1 MVACLATRNRGDTP
15 TLGKVTPFGIHYDWR
30 TMNEQG
36 ESRPRR
42 ALPPNLHDPEIVPPA
57 ADPAQSVAEGG
68 TPPRRGGRRFLG
80 DEPASGATPKRGQGA
95 SDVGRRRLI
104 VGGITALALS
114 VLFGGAWLAQRT
126 GWLVIGPAPAPAS
139 SVDPVATYL
148 AQPEDLNDLAPGSTW
163 TIADTVTKLEPT
175 TPQAKCFLPAAE
187 QKPVPAHV
195 MVRTFA
201 SATQASGAVLYQVNQ
216 YANAEEAT
224 TAYTGLISQL
234 GVCERTTM
242 LAQTGLKISG
252 LSDGATGQIL
262 VVQNPTNEYHTIALS
277 RTADRVNIVDV
288 ALTDAPSK
296 GDAVAGVLR
305 AVAVRQCVTSGKCP
319 GQVSVTPEPPLPSKP
334 SGWLAEVDLPRI
346 TVGSG
351 SWRATDVTDSVAL
364 PGTKCEA
371 IDLAAPPGATA
382 KQQRT
387 YLLRDDTAAP
397 KNFGVDEAMY
407 TFGTPEEAQATF
419 LKLAQNTD
427 NCAGRTATAQVARTG
442 DPSGN
447 GTSAAW
453 TVVQKVDQAS
463 TTAKFRSA
471 AAVAG
476 NRVIYLVAN
485 PSDSF
490 DFSNDTWHGVVGR
503 AQQRLSQIG

>member
-1 MVACLATRNRGDTP
+1 MGVVTVVVL
-15 TLGKVTPFGIHYDWR
+15 TL
-30 TMNEQG
+30 
-36 ESRPRR
+36 
-42 ALPPNLHDPEIVPPA
+42 
-57 ADPAQSVAEGG
+57 
-68 TPPRRGGRRFLG
+68 
-80 DEPASGATPKRGQGA
+80 
-95 SDVGRRRLI
+95 
-104 VGGITALALS
+104 
-114 VLFGGAWLAQRT
+114 LFGGAWLAQRA
-126 GWLVIGPAPAPAS
+126 GWLIVGPTATPTAT
-139 SVDPVATYL
+139 VDPIATYL

-163 TIADTVTKLEPT
+163 SIADTVTKLEPT

-201 SATQASGAVLYQVNQ
+201 SATQASGAVLYQVNR
-216 YANAEEAT
+216 YASPEEAT
-224 TAYTGLISQL
+224 TAYASLVGQL
-234 GVCERTTM
+234 GVCERSTM
-242 LAQTGLKISG
+242 LAQTGLKIFG
-252 LSDGATGQIL
+252 LSDGAAGQIL
-262 VVQNPTNEYHTIALS
+262 VVQNPTSEYHTIALS

-305 AVAVRQCVTSGKCP
+305 AVAVRQCVSSGKCP
-319 GQVSVTPEPPLPSKP
+319 GQVTVTPEAPLPSKP
-334 SGWLAEVDLPRI
+334 AGWLSEVDLPRI
-346 TVGSG
+346 TAGSG

-371 IDLAAPPGATA
+371 LDFAAPPGATV

-397 KNFGVDEAMY
+397 KNFGVDEVMY

-419 LKLAQNTD
+419 IKLAENTD
-427 NCAGRTATAQVARTG
+427 GCASRTATAQVNRTG

-447 GTSAAW
+447 GTAAAW
-453 TVVQKVDQAS
+453 TVVQKVDQSA
-463 TTAKFRSA
+463 TTAQFRSA

-476 NRVIYLVAN
+476 NHLVYLVAN
-485 PSDSF
+485 PSGSF
-490 DFSNDTWHGVVGR
+490 DFSNDTWHSVVGR